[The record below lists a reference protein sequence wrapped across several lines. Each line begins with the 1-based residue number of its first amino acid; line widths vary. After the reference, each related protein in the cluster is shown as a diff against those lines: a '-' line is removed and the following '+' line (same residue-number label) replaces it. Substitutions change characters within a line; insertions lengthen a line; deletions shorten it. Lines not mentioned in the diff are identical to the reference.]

1 MNSDDLQLLVWSA
14 NEFEKYL
21 APLSTVD
28 RARAVPDQIRQA
40 HICYAV
46 WKDGEG
52 YRLRR
57 LKAITSPR
65 GRVGIAPA
73 SRSITRR
80 PPTCWRPRHLTEHRH
95 LPMKKALHRFSSELR
110 DRS

>member
-1 MNSDDLQLLVWSA
+1 MKHGDLQLLVWSA

-21 APLSTVD
+21 APLSKID
-28 RARAVPDQIRQA
+28 RAQQISDKILQA

-57 LKAITSPR
+57 LKAISP
-65 GRVGIAPA
+65 P
-73 SRSITRR
+73 
-80 PPTCWRPRHLTEHRH
+80 
-95 LPMKKALHRFSSELR
+95 R
-110 DRS
+110 DRVKISAGIPVVNEAHADLLEAAASHGAPMGICQ